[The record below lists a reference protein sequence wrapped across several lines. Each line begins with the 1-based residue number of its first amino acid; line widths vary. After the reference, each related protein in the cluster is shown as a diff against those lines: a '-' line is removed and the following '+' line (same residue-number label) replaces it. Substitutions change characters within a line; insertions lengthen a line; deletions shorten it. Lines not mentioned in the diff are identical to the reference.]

1 MSPYLPST
9 PTVARPGLRKA
20 LWALVLAFAP
30 FAPFAPAATAAPAL
44 DTDAIDV
51 LVAREMATNQVPGL
65 ALAIVHKGELR
76 YAKGYGLADVENQV
90 PVTPDSVFAIASVSK
105 PLLALAVA
113 HLVEQG
119 KLSWSDPVAKHLP
132 GTPESWRAITL
143 AHLGNHTSG
152 ITRESPAFD
161 GEKRQP
167 DAELVTATYPLPLRF
182 PTGSA
187 MEYCNVCYFALAEV
201 VSRTSGMPWPAYVE
215 QALFKP
221 AGMQHTRTTSVSDL
235 VPRRV
240 ASYQLEN
247 GRLSNAR
254 EYVALRPSGA
264 FLSTVNDLARFEAAL
279 QADRIVSAAMRRFM
293 ETPSL
298 LNDGKPG
305 TMNPAALG
313 YGLGWEISEVDG
325 RRRVVHGG
333 SLAGFRTIYARYPDQ
348 GWAVIILANGSGAKR
363 IALEAAIAR
372 LLPKL

>member
-1 MSPYLPST
+1 MSPYLPPT

-30 FAPFAPAATAAPAL
+30 FAPFAPAATAAPVL
-44 DTDAIDV
+44 DTDAIDA

-132 GTPESWRAITL
+132 GTPEPWRAITL

-167 DAELVTATYPLPLRF
+167 DADLVTATYPLPLRF

-279 QADRIVSAAMRRFM
+279 QADRIVSAAMRRFL
-293 ETPSL
+293 ETPTL

-348 GWAVIILANGSGAKR
+348 GWAVIILANSSGAKR